1 MAHHSIARDSM
12 IQKSNVNSSMS
23 SSESSSYSSNV
34 NRSSSSNTAAR
45 YHVDDSRKYVR
56 GQDDSNLYVED
67 GNQQMRGDE
76 SDLDR
81 EIKSIPYDSAP
92 PASSTPPAAQ
102 EVPKQP
108 AYTYSP
114 KKTNVRI
121 VGGKLFHV
129 EDDVEGPISI
139 QYIGDHPN
147 PGTRGYHVAKS
158 SYPAPGKPRE
168 GFSADGKRMH
178 FIA

>member
-1 MAHHSIARDSM
+1 MRRDEPDM
-12 IQKSNVNSSMS
+12 
-23 SSESSSYSSNV
+23 
-34 NRSSSSNTAAR
+34 
-45 YHVDDSRKYVR
+45 
-56 GQDDSNLYVED
+56 
-67 GNQQMRGDE
+67 
-76 SDLDR
+76 DR
-81 EIKSIPYDSAP
+81 EIKSIPYESAP
-92 PASSTPPAAQ
+92 PASSPPPAAQ

-168 GFSADGKRMH
+168 GFSAGGNRMH